1 MFEPKRKNIVA
12 VSNLNTGEDR
22 MAQGKKNLLSR
33 NFTVRHKTL
42 RVFAFCGKW
51 KLLRFSYCVWS
62 LILRKIFTKK
72 IGSAERQIV
81 EKTFCARPG

>member
-42 RVFAFCGKW
+42 RVFAFCGK
-51 KLLRFSYCVWS
+51 
-62 LILRKIFTKK
+62 
-72 IGSAERQIV
+72 
-81 EKTFCARPG
+81 